1 MMAVKLIHDIKECVV
16 GGVLQVIPQL
26 IARIDTP
33 RSLVGRLVH
42 QLLVD
47 IGKAHPQVCT
57 GIRVLDASP
66 VVFYTLSD
74 SDPRTFHK

>member
-1 MMAVKLIHDIKECVV
+1 MKRSLHYLILDSDFYMFILVCFCIVCIFSDLLFNLK
-16 GGVLQVIPQL
+16 VIPQL

-47 IGKAHPQVCT
+47 IGKAHPQVGKQT
-57 GIRVLDASP
+57 YIS
-66 VVFYTLSD
+66 
-74 SDPRTFHK
+74 